1 MKLEFQALDEQR
13 PVSRTSLFVSPLL
26 EALRAGRARIARGW
40 CQGKYRN
47 NLGDAVA
54 WCARGAVYDDELAV
68 MALWKILKDYSTL
81 PQYGVA
87 RYNDNPYTTQADIL
101 SLYDRAIAAE
111 ERSPLCFDYDWK

>member
-40 CQGKYRN
+40 CQGRFDYRN
-47 NLGDAVA
+47 NFGDAIA

-68 MALWKILKDYSTL
+68 IALWRILQDYSTL
-81 PQYGVA
+81 PQDGVA

-101 SLYDRAIAAE
+101 SLYDRAIVEE
-111 ERSPLCFDYDWK
+111 ERTPTDYAWK